1 MKFTPLALL
10 SIFGVLSSKQFITH
24 AEDVRVPAA
33 SVSHS
38 DVIMTEDQLASMEG
52 TSEKFEFQAEV
63 NRLMDIVINSLY
75 KNKEIFLREL
85 ISNASDA
92 LDKIRFK
99 SIEDKDALAGEK
111 NLEVRISFDRESRT
125 VTIADTGVGMTK
137 TELIENLG
145 TVAKSG
151 TTNFMEQLGG
161 ESSTSGDDLSMI
173 GQFGVGFYSIY
184 LVSDRVTVA
193 SKSNDDPDQH
203 VWTSMADGSFV
214 VGKDPRGNTL
224 GRGTEITMY
233 LKDDASEFL
242 DDYKLESMVKKY
254 SEFIT
259 FPIYLRKTVAETVLA
274 EGEEEEYEDGEEEDD
289 LDDLDEGE
297 EDDEEEEVV
306 GDKYKV
312 GDVEVPVGE
321 GGYDPDEDSPHDPS
335 IKTEVF
341 KFEWVRANDNVAIWS
356 REKEEVTDDEYKE
369 FYTNLSK
376 DGTTSEN
383 WIHFKAEGEVEFKGI
398 MYIPDEAPHDMWD
411 RYYDKEAKI
420 RLYVRKVLISDEF
433 DDLVPQYL
441 NFIRGVIDSDDL
453 PLNVNRESLQQ
464 SKILKVMGKKIV
476 RKALEMLRKM
486 ATQDKDFEEDEED
499 KDEKGEVKKAPYI
512 RFWEQF
518 GKSMKL
524 GVIED
529 SSNRS
534 KLIKLLRYRT
544 STTGEDSWRSLE
556 DYVADMKEW
565 QQHIYYIAGADIET
579 VSKSAFCE
587 KLHKKGLEILYL
599 VDPIDE
605 YAMQQIT
612 EFDGK
617 RLMSVTK
624 EGLKFGDEDE
634 DLVAG
639 REKAYNKKFQ
649 PLTRFLKQTYDK
661 NVNKVV
667 VSQRVE
673 DSPVV
678 IVTGQWGNSANMERI
693 MRAQA
698 FSDSN
703 KNSYLNAQK
712 TMEINPRHPLITKLL
727 EMVLEDE
734 RSQAAKDAAMMLYD
748 TASLISGFQIE
759 EIEDFNTRMLRVL
772 KDNMGVESFD
782 LEEEIEPEEEE
793 EDEEDEEDEEE
804 NAFDID
810 DLEGVGSEL

>member
-1 MKFTPLALL
+1 MKFPTFAILSTLALL
-10 SIFGVLSSKQFITH
+10 SSTQFTF
-24 AEDVRVPAA
+24 ADDTA
-33 SVSHS
+33 SISANT
-38 DVIMTEDQLASMEG
+38 DANDMLFTETQLNAMEG
-52 TSEKFEFQAEV
+52 DSEKYEFQAEV

-99 SIEDKDALAGEK
+99 SIADKSALEGEP
-111 NLEVRISFDRESRT
+111 NMEVRISFDRESRT

-137 TELIENLG
+137 VELIENLG

-161 ESSTSGDDLSMI
+161 EGNEDLSMI

-193 SKSNDDPDQH
+193 SKSNDDENQH
-203 VWTSMADGSFV
+203 VWTSMADGSFA

-274 EGEEEEYEDGEEEDD
+274 EDEEEYEDGNEDEDD
-289 LDDLDEGE
+289 LEDLDDEGE
-297 EDDEEEEVV
+297 EDDEDESQVSA
-306 GDKYKV
+306 DKIKV
-312 GDVEVPVGE
+312 GGVEVPLGE
-321 GGYDPDEDSPHDPS
+321 GGYDPDEDSVHDPS
-335 IKTEVF
+335 IKKEVF
-341 KFEWVRANDNVAIWS
+341 KFEWVRANDSVAIWA
-356 REKEEVTDDEYKE
+356 REKDEVSDDEYKE
-369 FYTNLSK
+369 FYNNLSK

-486 ATQDKDFEEDEED
+486 ATTDAEFEAD
-499 KDEKGEVKKAPYI
+499 KDEKGDVKKAPYI

-534 KLIKLLRYRT
+534 KLIKLLRYKT
-544 STTGEDSWRSLE
+544 SKTGEDDWRSLE
-556 DYVADMKEW
+556 DYVGDMKEW
-565 QQHIYYIAGADIET
+565 QQHIYYIAGADIDT

-661 NVNKVV
+661 NVAKVV

-727 EMVLEDE
+727 DMVLEDD
-734 RSQAAKDAAMMLYD
+734 RSQGAKDAAMMLYD

-759 EIEDFNTRMLRVL
+759 EIEDYNKRMLRVL

-782 LEEEIEPEEEE
+782 LEEEIEPEE
-793 EDEEDEEDEEE
+793 DEEDLEDENEEDDGD
-804 NAFDID
+804 AFDID
-810 DLEGVGSEL
+810 DLEGVGAEL